1 MTTDPVA
8 LTVELIRCPSVT
20 PEEGGA
26 ITLLEARLR
35 DAGFATTRCD
45 REGVANLYA
54 RWGTGGPVLGF
65 NGHTDVV
72 PPGNLAAWKH
82 DPFAGVIEHGTLF
95 GRGAAD
101 MKSGVAAFVA
111 AAIDFVRD
119 TPPAGSVA
127 ILITGDEEGGAQH
140 GTRAILDWMETAGE
154 RLDHCLVGEPTCP
167 ERMGEA
173 IKIGRRGSLNA
184 AIRAYGVQGHSA
196 YPERARNPLTGLVRL
211 LDRLATRNLDRGT
224 AHFGPSTLA
233 ITSIDTGNTASNV
246 IPAEA
251 QAMVN
256 VRFNDAHSGQSL
268 CDWIETEADRA
279 AAECGVG
286 IAARFQLSG
295 ESFVTEPGPF
305 TDLVIA
311 AVHAETGLRPKP
323 STTGGTSDARFV
335 KDHCPVVE
343 VGLVGSTMHQV
354 DERVEVV
361 HIEALKRIYLGILG
375 AYFAG

>member
-1 MTTDPVA
+1 
-8 LTVELIRCPSVT
+8 
-20 PEEGGA
+20 
-26 ITLLEARLR
+26 
-35 DAGFATTRCD
+35 
-45 REGVANLYA
+45 
-54 RWGTGGPVLGF
+54 
-65 NGHTDVV
+65 
-72 PPGNLAAWKH
+72 
-82 DPFAGVIEHGTLF
+82 
-95 GRGAAD
+95 
-101 MKSGVAAFVA
+101 
-111 AAIDFVRD
+111 
-119 TPPAGSVA
+119 
-127 ILITGDEEGGAQH
+127 
-140 GTRAILDWMETAGE
+140 
-154 RLDHCLVGEPTCP
+154 
-167 ERMGEA
+167 
-173 IKIGRRGSLNA
+173 
-184 AIRAYGVQGHSA
+184 
-196 YPERARNPLTGLVRL
+196 
-211 LDRLATRNLDRGT
+211 
-224 AHFGPSTLA
+224 
-233 ITSIDTGNTASNV
+233 
-246 IPAEA
+246 
-251 QAMVN
+251 MVN

-305 TDLVIA
+305 TDLVVA